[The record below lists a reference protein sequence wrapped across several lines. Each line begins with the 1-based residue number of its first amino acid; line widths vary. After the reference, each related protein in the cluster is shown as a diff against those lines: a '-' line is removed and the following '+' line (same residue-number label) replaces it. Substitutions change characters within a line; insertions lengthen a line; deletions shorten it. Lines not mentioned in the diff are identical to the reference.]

1 MDKDY
6 KEEHTKTLMKLKKI
20 ADNDNIVLPSIKNSY
35 DNPTLME
42 SKKYYYN
49 TESVIKNGRDYDSN
63 KKRIKTGDEDES
75 KTRSFNGSRYASG
88 SNSVDK

>member
-6 KEEHTKTLMKLKKI
+6 QEEHTKTLMKLKKI

-35 DNPTLME
+35 ENPTLME
-42 SKKYYYN
+42 SKKYYN
-49 TESVIKNGRDYDSN
+49 TESGLKSGKENESSMNRLKSV
-63 KKRIKTGDEDES
+63 DEDES
-75 KTRSFNGSRYASG
+75 KTRSFYGSKYASG